1 MVQRDLPG
9 YAIGGLSGG
18 EEKDVFQRIVSL
30 CTDLLPRHKP
40 RYLMGV
46 GCVQRVSHSLVQYQ
60 DSLAREGRSP
70 VPRLPS
76 QGGKESSTQTSCS
89 LEVIM
94 VVMCLQLNLLN
105 VHIFHTRITLC
116 IPSMPGLWW
125 TWLCVVLWG

>member
-46 GCVQRVSHSLVQYQ
+46 GCVQSVIPFITTGH
-60 DSLAREGRSP
+60 EG
-70 VPRLPS
+70 
-76 QGGKESSTQTSCS
+76 
-89 LEVIM
+89 
-94 VVMCLQLNLLN
+94 
-105 VHIFHTRITLC
+105 
-116 IPSMPGLWW
+116 W
-125 TWLCVVLWG
+125 